1 MDVVYGILLV
11 ILGIGI
17 GYLIRFYIKTKRTG
31 NLLFFKI
38 LQLFWGLVSV
48 YCIVLIISNG
58 TPFVVANNKVE
69 LCSLAVSI
77 LFLITG
83 AISHRSQLKRNLWK
97 KLFWLRWYCLFIIRY
112 CHILLMVRVR
122 SCGLYFQDHSWVHV
136 LYIIHIGHFLHNRSE
151 EV

>member
-1 MDVVYGILLV
+1 MDVVYGMLLAL
-11 ILGIGI
+11 LGIII

-69 LCSLAVSI
+69 LCFLAVSI
-77 LFLITG
+77 LFLVTG
-83 AISHRSQLKRNLWK
+83 AISHRSQLKKNL
-97 KLFWLRWYCLFIIRY
+97 
-112 CHILLMVRVR
+112 
-122 SCGLYFQDHSWVHV
+122 
-136 LYIIHIGHFLHNRSE
+136 
-151 EV
+151 

>member
-1 MDVVYGILLV
+1 MDVVYGMLLAL
-11 ILGIGI
+11 LGIII

-31 NLLFFKI
+31 NLLFIKI

-77 LFLITG
+77 IFMVTG
-83 AISHRSQLKRNLWK
+83 AISHRSQLKRNL
-97 KLFWLRWYCLFIIRY
+97 
-112 CHILLMVRVR
+112 
-122 SCGLYFQDHSWVHV
+122 
-136 LYIIHIGHFLHNRSE
+136 
-151 EV
+151 

>member
-11 ILGIGI
+11 LLGIGI

-58 TPFVVANNKVE
+58 TPFFVANNKVE

-77 LFLITG
+77 LFLING
-83 AISHRSQLKRNLWK
+83 AISQRSQLKRNL
-97 KLFWLRWYCLFIIRY
+97 
-112 CHILLMVRVR
+112 
-122 SCGLYFQDHSWVHV
+122 
-136 LYIIHIGHFLHNRSE
+136 
-151 EV
+151 